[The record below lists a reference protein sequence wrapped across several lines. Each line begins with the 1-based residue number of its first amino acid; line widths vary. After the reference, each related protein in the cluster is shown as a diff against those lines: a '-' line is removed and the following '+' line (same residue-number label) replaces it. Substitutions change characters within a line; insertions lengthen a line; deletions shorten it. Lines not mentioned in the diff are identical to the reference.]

1 MKKQEKS
8 NSLFKMGLENF
19 ALALSI
25 MYLIVI
31 VSYAV
36 MKGLL
41 NYFVFIIVAVV
52 LLYGTLWVIKNCIRK
67 TETNY

>member
-1 MKKQEKS
+1 MKEKDRRKSFFKQ
-8 NSLFKMGLENF
+8 GLENF

-36 MKGLL
+36 MKGLFNL
-41 NYFVFIIVAVV
+41 FMVITFGIV
-52 LLYGTLWVIKNCIRK
+52 LLYVLFWGYQNYIRK
-67 TETNY
+67 IYANF